1 MKLLKFVWSWLVKV
15 WTLLFSS
22 QASRLG
28 WLLIPAFAGAVWFGI
43 NMVFPDPDDAADIKA
58 NLLNAGTFSVRVF
71 AALFFVHLV
80 THPKV
85 WAWDL
90 PNTRRV
96 KLQETVVE
104 GRPGQQIGAFTV
116 LAGETFAK
124 LWLLGQLLRALVL
137 WPQGVA

>member
-1 MKLLKFVWSWLVKV
+1 MKRITEFLGRWP
-15 WTLLFSS
+15 
-22 QASRLG
+22 ASLTPSRATVQG
-28 WLLIPAFAGAVWFGI
+28 MILIPLFAGAVWFGI
-43 NMVFPDPDDAADIKA
+43 GMVMPDMKASADIRA
-58 NLLNAGTFSVRVF
+58 NLLNAGTFSLRVF

-90 PNTRRV
+90 PNEWR
-96 KLQETVVE
+96 KELQRKVVD
-104 GRPGQQIGAFTV
+104 GDLGQQIGACAV
-116 LAGETFAK
+116 LAGETLAK